1 MEFSWLKTRQTKYT
15 GYFIAYL
22 LVIVAVLGAA
32 NWLAN
37 RHNKSVDL
45 TSNKRFSLSDQT
57 EKVVKGLS
65 RDVKITY
72 FDQTRNFQN
81 AKDLLDR
88 YDNLSTKLTVEY
100 IDPDKKPTIAKAAGV
115 RNYGTVFIDSGTKR
129 EEAKSVT
136 EEEITGALIRSLK
149 SGERNVCF
157 VSGSGEGSLEQS
169 DRSGY
174 SQAKEAIERNNY
186 KTRAISLLGADNP
199 AAAAPKPGQPAAAP
213 SGPAVPKDCTILVVA
228 GPRYEYPQAVADA
241 INKYVQDGGR
251 ALLMMPPPLKLGGQ
265 ETSEQPAFAKVIEGW
280 GVTLDKDLIYD
291 ASGVGQIFGLSEFA
305 PLVANYESHPIV
317 REMKEVATAFPLARS
332 LEVKSGAEK
341 LFSTTGNSS
350 ATTNISGQRITAD
363 PSKDK
368 KGPFTLGAAATAGKG
383 RVVVVGSSEWAS
395 NSALRFQGNRDLLLN
410 MLNWLSSDEDLIS
423 IRPKDPED
431 RRLTLNRRQMSLL
444 FWSSVV
450 FLPLIV
456 VGSGLAV
463 WWRRR

>member
-1 MEFSWLKTRQTKYT
+1 MAAGWLKTRQTKYT

-22 LVIVAVLGAA
+22 LVIIAVLAAA

-45 TSNKRFSLSDQT
+45 TANKRFSLSDQT
-57 EKVVKGLS
+57 AKVVKGLT
-65 RDVKITY
+65 RDVTITY
-72 FDQTRNFQN
+72 FDRTSSFQG

-88 YDNLSTKLTVEY
+88 YDNLSPKLKVDY
-100 IDPDKKPTIAKAAGV
+100 VDPDKKPTVAKTAGV
-115 RNYGTVFIDSGTKR
+115 RNYGTIFIDSGTKR

-157 VSGSGEGSLEQS
+157 VAGSGEGGLENS
-169 DRSGY
+169 ERAGY
-174 SQAKEAIERNNY
+174 SQAKEALERGNY
-186 KTRAISLLGADNP
+186 KVRGISLLGADNP
-199 AAAAPKPGQPAAAP
+199 VAAEGGKPAAAAAP
-213 SGPAVPKDCTILVVA
+213 AVPGDCTILVIA

-241 INKYVQDGGR
+241 VNKYVQDGGR
-251 ALLMMPPPLKLGGQ
+251 AIVMLPPPLQLGGQ
-265 ETSEQPAFAKVIEGW
+265 DVSAQPALSKIIEGW
-280 GVTLDKDLIYD
+280 GVTLNKDLVYD
-291 ASGVGQIFGLSEFA
+291 ASGVGQFFGLSEFA
-305 PLVANYESHPIV
+305 PLVASYESHAIV
-317 REMKEVATAFPLARS
+317 REMREVATAFPLAHS

-341 LFSTTGNSS
+341 LFSTTANSR
-350 ATTNISGQRITAD
+350 AITNIAGARLAAD
-363 PSKDK
+363 PDKDK
-368 KGPFTLGAAATAGKG
+368 KGPFTLAAAASAGNG

-395 NSALRFQGNRDLLLN
+395 NSALRFQGNRDLFLN
-410 MLNWLSSDEDLIS
+410 MMNWLSSDEDLIS

-431 RRLTLNRRQMSLL
+431 RRLTLNRQQMGVL

-456 VGSGLAV
+456 IGSGLAV